1 VPVSVTSD
9 IVTARERG
17 RTLAASMGFAGS
29 DLTLIATAISELARN
44 VIEHATHGEIV
55 LSQDERGGRP
65 HIVIVAR
72 DQGPGIPDIARALS
86 AGCTSGQ
93 GMGMGLPGVRRLM
106 DEFEIS
112 SNAGNGTTVTVRK
125 RLP

>member
-1 VPVSVTSD
+1 V
-9 IVTARERG
+9 
-17 RTLAASMGFAGS
+17 
-29 DLTLIATAISELARN
+29 IATAISELARN
-44 VIEHATHGEIV
+44 VIEHATRGEIV
-55 LSQDERGGRP
+55 LSHDEHGGRP

-86 AGCTSGQ
+86 AACTSGQ

-112 SNAGNGTTVTVRK
+112 SNAANGTTVTVRK